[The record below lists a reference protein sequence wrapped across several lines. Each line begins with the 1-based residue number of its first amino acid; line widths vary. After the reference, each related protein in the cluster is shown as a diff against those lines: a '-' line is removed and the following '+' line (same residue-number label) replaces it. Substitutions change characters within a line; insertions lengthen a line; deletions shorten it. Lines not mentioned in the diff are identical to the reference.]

1 MAVSMITTAGYPYE
15 YAGILLVYGVTYLH
29 HALLSS
35 SSISSGQQGDSS
47 RSQSHELYPYSA
59 SVKRMCNAEYSS
71 DCEHRL
77 QIIQM
82 SSTWIAL
89 FLSVIGLNTIVMS
102 VRFYWKVLTHSKSN
116 SPIDDMASDKRS
128 VHVWLRSAMQL
139 IVGASLYYYIHASI
153 PIESSTLY
161 YYYINPFIGGA
172 WLIYQLYVIALWTLK
187 VSKYVLDEVVID
199 IHEGSRSMK
208 GTIMGTIIRMNRPS
222 EEKCACHRWCWQSEL
237 TGSDNNSGNLVRMLA
252 VLYCTALV
260 ACLSYLYL
268 VYRASI
274 DLTMTAVDDCF
285 CTGYLLL
292 IEAILSI
299 VVLLLSLVSKY
310 INQGVLLPSLIVL
323 YTTSICL
330 QSVLL
335 NPMNY
340 SADGISKRSIQQYV
354 YCNDFILFVVFM
366 CSVFNIMTEQL
377 TLRNS
382 ALRYGYCCSFHVL
395 QQFNHSVQCCLRY
408 GNAYGKA
415 SKYKDLSSLQQVSM
429 DQQHSP
435 QQQHHHFT
443 YRDVSSDSAELSN
456 RRNNSN
462 NSNSNSSHMNSPKTD
477 STYTGAYWS
486 EDDHYVGT
494 DSYGFDYD
502 NHDNHQCSINTSSS
516 SKTSPFLSL
525 NGFCVRMLFITCYL
539 QLLLTRW
546 NAVDGTPTLK
556 VYFTY
561 NLHTEVFQY
570 RTHMIQVLSWLGC
583 WLLYWVLL
591 LNTYFLNMH
600 YHKCRDKLHVETAA
614 VNLSSMVTYNVI
626 NEPLDV
632 EQF

>member
-1 MAVSMITTAGYPYE
+1 
-15 YAGILLVYGVTYLH
+15 
-29 HALLSS
+29 
-35 SSISSGQQGDSS
+35 
-47 RSQSHELYPYSA
+47 
-59 SVKRMCNAEYSS
+59 
-71 DCEHRL
+71 
-77 QIIQM
+77 
-82 SSTWIAL
+82 
-89 FLSVIGLNTIVMS
+89 
-102 VRFYWKVLTHSKSN
+102 
-116 SPIDDMASDKRS
+116 
-128 VHVWLRSAMQL
+128 MQL